1 MCDRSRGRSGC
12 TRHRMTVRANGS
24 FHVWISGASGCRLP
38 RDVAIGRITNTIATR
53 RFPGTARLPRTCQV
67 IGPRLAVAILHIQA
81 RATTR
86 GGSHPVQH
94 HACHTSLDEVPC
106 TNPAQSKTD
115 PALERAPHTRRTGPT
130 LTESGAGNR
139 GATVAILHRTTSPAT
154 WRGTTP
160 TPTHDCHKG
169 TSRAVPH
176 PLARSPHQSIP
187 TTPEHP
193 HHAWTS
199 TTPRHPWSSC
209 AGRSPVPRAVVWD
222 PVQPR
227 IATAAELSHCPR
239 LSSWRVAP
247 EEM

>member
-1 MCDRSRGRSGC
+1 MDFRRER
-12 TRHRMTVRANGS
+12 VP
-24 FHVWISGASGCRLP
+24 V
-38 RDVAIGRITNTIATR
+38 ATR
-53 RFPGTARLPRTCQV
+53 RFPGTARLLCACQV
-67 IGPRLAVAILHIQA
+67 IGPRLAVAILHIPA

-86 GGSHPVQH
+86 RSSHPVQH

-169 TSRAVPH
+169 TSRVVPH
-176 PLARSPHQSIP
+176 PLAGSSRQGIPTTPGHPPPHQSI
-187 TTPEHP
+187 
-193 HHAWTS
+193 HHHVWTS

-239 LSSWRVAP
+239 LSSWRGP
-247 EEM
+247 

>member
-38 RDVAIGRITNTIATR
+38 RDVATARIPNTIATR
-53 RFPGTARLPRTCQV
+53 RFPGTARLLCSCQV
-67 IGPRLAVAILHIQA
+67 IGPRLAVAILHIPA

-94 HACHTSLDEVPC
+94 HDCHTSLDEVPC
-106 TNPAQSKTD
+106 TNPSQSKND

-176 PLARSPHQSIP
+176 PLAGSSRQSIP
-187 TTPEHP
+187 
-193 HHAWTS
+193 HHA
-199 TTPRHPWSSC
+199 
-209 AGRSPVPRAVVWD
+209 
-222 PVQPR
+222 
-227 IATAAELSHCPR
+227 
-239 LSSWRVAP
+239 
-247 EEM
+247 

>member
-38 RDVAIGRITNTIATR
+38 RDVATARITNTIATR
-53 RFPGTARLPRTCQV
+53 RFPGSTCLPRTCQV
-67 IGPRLAVAILHIQA
+67 IGPRLAVAILHIPA

-86 GGSHPVQH
+86 RSSHHVQH
-94 HACHTSLDEVPC
+94 HDCHTSLDEVPC

-176 PLARSPHQSIP
+176 PLAGSSRQGIH
-187 TTPEHP
+187 
-193 HHAWTS
+193 HHA
-199 TTPRHPWSSC
+199 
-209 AGRSPVPRAVVWD
+209 
-222 PVQPR
+222 
-227 IATAAELSHCPR
+227 
-239 LSSWRVAP
+239 
-247 EEM
+247 